1 MKIKSL
7 EIKNFRGIR
16 SLTLEM
22 PQIVAICAKNG
33 SGKTSFLDA
42 LKFALT
48 GQEPDGEII
57 RYGSLST
64 QVEVA
69 IESETGEVTTF
80 TRIKEV
86 DKPSKF
92 KINGKSSTQKSLN
105 EMILSVT
112 GLSVDNIKV
121 LSTGDIAELL
131 KPQEFASLIL
141 GYIPEK
147 MTLEKVMS
155 FMPDTTPGMIDIIDA
170 NLPVEGID
178 LTTLDEFDATARSVR
193 KELKAN
199 LSAKK
204 LIYDKHIK
212 DKPEATRKELEEKL
226 KVLND
231 LDNEYKLYLERKKA
245 YETAK
250 ENRRKSL
257 EAISALK
264 KEAEDIKATR
274 PDPEVGKR
282 LSEKKSSLEERLLK
296 QRSAI
301 NGIASALATLTSTL
315 EAIGSCQCP
324 ISPLIT
330 CKTDKSVAKQ
340 EIEETIEATKE
351 SQKAVEDEI
360 TSIEDEL
367 RKAAEEIKADE
378 ENRVS
383 YERKISLAK
392 QVKAMEDALSDEPIE
407 PEAVEKKD
415 VESEKYQLEQAIA
428 LVKDYEEGCV
438 LAAQIEKL
446 ETEVDDYERLVK
458 ALADKGPVR
467 TGVVESYLGVFEDIC
482 NERSKA
488 IRPEITFK
496 FKSEAG
502 VKVYMCDANKGT
514 ELTVNELSGGEK
526 AYLMYIMIDLLNQLI
541 GAKILMLDELS
552 VMDASTFES
561 LLDLVMRNAGD
572 YDHIILCA
580 VDHKE
585 MVDAFNKR
593 EITLTDI
600 I

>member
-378 ENRVS
+378 E
-383 YERKISLAK
+383 K
-392 QVKAMEDALSDEPIE
+392 PIE